1 MKSIVDKFFEDNFDY
16 ERGKQGNLDYFHN
29 VLGVKVSL
37 RTLERW
43 MYDNGIYYRG
53 PYKKDEKR

>member
-37 RTLERW
+37 RTLERR
-43 MYDNGIYYRG
+43 MYDNGIYYRC
-53 PYKKDEKR
+53 PYKKDEK